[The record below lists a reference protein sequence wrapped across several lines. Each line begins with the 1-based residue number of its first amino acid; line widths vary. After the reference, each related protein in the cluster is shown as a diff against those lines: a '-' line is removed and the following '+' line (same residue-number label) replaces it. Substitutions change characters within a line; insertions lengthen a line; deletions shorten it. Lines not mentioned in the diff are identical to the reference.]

1 MAKRRIQLTAPHAGQ
16 IAFNTVRGFPAS
28 SMLVAAGAVLAGT
41 YFARR
46 ALTRHV

>member
-1 MAKRRIQLTAPHAGQ
+1 M
-16 IAFNTVRGFPAS
+16 RGLPAS

-46 ALTRHV
+46 VFTRHA